1 MARRKDRRRNDEDEF
16 LDMLSDEAVTEE
28 EADSEAAAAAER
40 ADHERREGNRR
51 KARLAGTAAALA
63 AVALLAGYIWGYGS
77 APKGSERPREVTSVT
92 AKVPAYQQLETMRES
107 TISSLNKKLAA
118 QPKDQGSASAS
129 SAADAVM
136 AELASH
142 TTSTVQPLLENV
154 VQSGIDLD
162 TLQAYMD
169 GSDDLSDTDSA
180 ACRALAGYIGGYV
193 TEGPSYAGL
202 SPRESMGAD
211 VKMASAPVL
220 SLEAS
225 IDPSADGTT
234 AGGDVCVAYVPV
246 VTDDGDIRNAVY
258 IVGIDGSGKVSYL
271 GYAGVV
277 SNDGAGV
284 VQEQVAAAT
293 DAVTAK
299 AS

>member
-1 MARRKDRRRNDEDEF
+1 
-16 LDMLSDEAVTEE
+16 MLSDEAVTEE
-28 EADSEAAAAAER
+28 EADSDAVAAAER
-40 ADHERREGNRR
+40 ADHERRERNRKR
-51 KARLAGTAAALA
+51 AYLAGAVVAVA
-63 AVALLAGYIWGYGS
+63 AVALLSGYIWGYGS
-77 APKGSERPREVTSVT
+77 APKGTSKPKEVTSVT

-118 QPKDQGSASAS
+118 QPKDLS
-129 SAADAVM
+129 SSTGQTAANAVM
-136 AELASH
+136 ASLAAH
-142 TTSTVQPLLENV
+142 TTSTVQPLIENV

-162 TLQAYMD
+162 TMQAYMD

-180 ACRALAGYIGGYV
+180 ACKALAGYIGDYV
-193 TEGPSYAGL
+193 TKDPSYSGL
-202 SPRESMGAD
+202 SPKDSMGAD

-225 IDPSADGTT
+225 VDPSADGST

-258 IVGIDGSGKVSYL
+258 IVGIDSSGKVAYL

-277 SNDGAGV
+277 SNDEAGI
-284 VQEQVAAAT
+284 VQDQVSAAT